1 MVQVTQ
7 HAVRV
12 YGSAAYKPN
21 NSSDVMQLRPITL
34 DPYILDD
41 MGSQGRAFIYL
52 GAPVAWVKD
61 ASEIR
66 QAIGHMILSMLSG
79 TPLSPDPEL
88 RIKEAM
94 EAIDTD
100 KGWQDPWYVTIVL
113 EQDFTV
119 PDDAITGNEYLW
131 LDSDIPVYARAEN
144 YQQITTPHLDRLAT
158 LASTIVASDAFE
170 EVVVANHVFFSTAGR
185 RTFGWPQLHTSVNAQ
200 ISHSLDNLDFA
211 AIEARLRQATMLTKS
226 AFDWLD
232 LVIPWWLAG
241 LREQDSWR
249 AFVQLFAGLELLH
262 SRLVKRY
269 YSRVIGSSHITA
281 SDLASRKTSPILSS
295 LFNQKDVRTTTPC
308 SKLFHRGEFAILALA
323 LFPTQAD
330 ADFNVFESIK
340 KVRDAVAHGEQTI
353 EKTTFPLLELRTLF
367 GRYLDAAIQEHLTPS
382 AATP

>member
-1 MVQVTQ
+1 
-7 HAVRV
+7 
-12 YGSAAYKPN
+12 
-21 NSSDVMQLRPITL
+21 
-34 DPYILDD
+34 
-41 MGSQGRAFIYL
+41 
-52 GAPVAWVKD
+52 
-61 ASEIR
+61 
-66 QAIGHMILSMLSG
+66 
-79 TPLSPDPEL
+79 
-88 RIKEAM
+88 
-94 EAIDTD
+94 
-100 KGWQDPWYVTIVL
+100 
-113 EQDFTV
+113 
-119 PDDAITGNEYLW
+119 
-131 LDSDIPVYARAEN
+131 
-144 YQQITTPHLDRLAT
+144 
-158 LASTIVASDAFE
+158 
-170 EVVVANHVFFSTAGR
+170 
-185 RTFGWPQLHTSVNAQ
+185 
-200 ISHSLDNLDFA
+200 
-211 AIEARLRQATMLTKS
+211 MLTKS

-367 GRYLDAAIQEHLTPS
+367 GGYLDAAIQEHLTPS
-382 AATP
+382 PATP